1 MWLLIIFWIMFL
13 MFCSFLSII
22 GRLCGAVRSVERL
35 HAPPLFIPNQSAWT
49 SSAGVGRRD
58 HRSLLRPEVTTTR
71 DSSPIY
77 LSLRPS
83 LFSSLSPVPFKSPTL
98 IRCPPSHGRSHGDD
112 SALRIKNED
121 APGRSFALIKMLVT
135 AMYSRTQRQ
144 TPNAPTRFI
153 WKREYNEKLVQ
164 VHFLNCAFLL
174 FDMFFGIL

>member
-1 MWLLIIFWIMFL
+1 

-22 GRLCGAVRSVERL
+22 GRLCGVVWSIERL
-35 HAPPLFIPNQSAWT
+35 RTPPLFIPNQSAWT

-83 LFSSLSPVPFKSPTL
+83 LFSSLSKRLSALCSAPVPFKGPTL
-98 IRCPPSHGRSHGDD
+98 IRCPPSHGRSHSDD

-153 WKREYNEKLVQ
+153 WTREYDEKLVQ
-164 VHFLNCAFLL
+164 VHFF
-174 FDMFFGIL
+174 